1 MFANG
6 VDRSVLTTRTPTHDR
21 SKTMKHSVHTLI
33 IISALLL
40 IAGPA
45 FGAAYIKFDGV
56 DGEMLEEKKDSKR
69 DGAAKKRSDP
79 TTVGRSATKAQPTG
93 NSPTAGS
100 STPKPAE
107 LPRTGQTPP
116 SHPIPSDQFSLNFSK
131 LPHDR
136 KDQPVG
142 RTPANTRSYKIQQAW
157 PSKVTGGGSA
167 GETSPAEAKR

>member
-1 MFANG
+1 MFVNG

-56 DGEMLEEKKDSKR
+56 DGESLH
-69 DGAAKKRSDP
+69 GAAKKKSDP
-79 TTVGRSATKAQPTG
+79 TTAGRSATKPQPTG

-116 SHPIPSDQFSLNFSK
+116 SHPTPSDQFSLNFSK

-142 RTPANTRSYKIQQAW
+142 RTPAKPR
-157 PSKVTGGGSA
+157 
-167 GETSPAEAKR
+167 GETSPAEGKR

>member
-6 VDRSVLTTRTPTHDR
+6 VDRSVLATRTPTHDR

-45 FGAAYIKFDGV
+45 FGAAYMKLGDV
-56 DGEMLEEKKDSKR
+56 KGESTDSKR
-69 DGAAKKRSDP
+69 DEAAKKKSDP
-79 TTVGRSATKAQPTG
+79 STAGRSATKAQPTG
-93 NSPTAGS
+93 GA
-100 STPKPAE
+100 TPKPTE

-116 SHPIPSDQFSLNFSK
+116 SHRTPSDQFSLNYSK